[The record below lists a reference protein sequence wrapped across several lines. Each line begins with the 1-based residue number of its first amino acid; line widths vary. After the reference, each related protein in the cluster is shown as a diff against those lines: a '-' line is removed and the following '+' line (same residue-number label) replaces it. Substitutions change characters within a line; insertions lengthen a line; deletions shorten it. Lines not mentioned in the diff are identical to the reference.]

1 MRKLSAFI
9 QVSLDG
15 LYADATGDMSWAHKG
30 PDDVEWNAFVS
41 ANASGGGELV
51 FGRVTYE
58 MMASFWPTPQALQ
71 TMPVV
76 AERMNNLPKVVFSKT
91 LAEATWNNTRLLK
104 GDLAAEVKKHKAESG
119 PDMAILGSGSI
130 VSQLAA
136 AGLLDELQLV
146 INPLVLGSGRSL
158 FAGLTKPLGLKLTR
172 SRTFGN
178 GNVML
183 CYAPL
188 A

>member
-15 LYADATGDMSWAHKG
+15 FYADASGDMSWAHKG

-71 TMPVV
+71 IMPVV

-104 GDLAAEVKKHKAESG
+104 SDLAAEVKKLKAEPG

-146 INPLVLGSGRSL
+146 INPLALGSGRSL
-158 FAGLTKPLGLKLTR
+158 FSSLTQRLDLKLTR
-172 SRTFGN
+172 SRTFNN